1 MHTNLYIKNL
11 GCKLKYQG
19 FLLLPS
25 FLSPILFLTP
35 MLLNTFPQIIYCLTS
50 DSNIIESSCTGK
62 ISHNQTLIIKKQIKK
77 CNHLFYPGL
86 QVNFFFPEKASDL
99 RLIPTDNT
107 YVIQIISLDGTRVSC
122 FIFPAGSK

>member
-50 DSNIIESSCTGK
+50 DSNIIESSCTGN
-62 ISHNQTLIIKKQIKK
+62 ISHNQTLIIKKQIKN

-86 QVNFFFPEKASDL
+86 QVNFFFSWKSFWFKIDSN
-99 RLIPTDNT
+99 R
-107 YVIQIISLDGTRVSC
+107 
-122 FIFPAGSK
+122 